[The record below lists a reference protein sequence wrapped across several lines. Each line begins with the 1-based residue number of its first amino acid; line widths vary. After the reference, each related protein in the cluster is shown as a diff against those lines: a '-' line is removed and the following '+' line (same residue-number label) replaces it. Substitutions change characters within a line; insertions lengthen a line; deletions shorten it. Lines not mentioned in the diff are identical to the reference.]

1 MIDIDDV
8 YSMEWDARQWVLR
21 TQTGTVTKE
30 DSPNYREPTYKYTY
44 HANLQQIAN
53 TIIKNLDTSTI
64 KTLTELLEMYSAL
77 VTQVTS
83 LLTQTVE
90 GDSLCQNSR

>member
-1 MIDIDDV
+1 MITIDDT

-30 DSPNYREPTYKYTY
+30 DSPNYGEPTYKYTY
-44 HANLQQIAN
+44 HANLQQIA
-53 TIIKNLDTSTI
+53 TAIIKNLDTSTI

-77 VTQVTS
+77 VTQVTA

-90 GDSLCQNSR
+90 GASNV